1 MIGKKGTSGSAP
13 AMKWVIQIMVAT
25 NIRGNNN
32 ALLPALKTIPGIA
45 CRECA
50 IPEFEQIICQKAN
63 KP

>member
-32 ALLPALKTIPGIA
+32 ALLPANTGNRVPGM
-45 CRECA
+45 CH
-50 IPEFEQIICQKAN
+50 P
-63 KP
+63 